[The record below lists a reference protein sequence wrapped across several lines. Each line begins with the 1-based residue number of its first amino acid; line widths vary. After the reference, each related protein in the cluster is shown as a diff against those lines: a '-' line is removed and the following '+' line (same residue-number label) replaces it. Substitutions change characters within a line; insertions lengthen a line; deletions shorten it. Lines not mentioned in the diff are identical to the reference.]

1 MPTLEVEPGVRLA
14 YTDQGSGQ
22 PLVFVHGFGGSGDAW
37 RRQVAALSGRF
48 RVVTVDLRGHGRST
62 RNAAP
67 AAYGAFVDDLRALFT
82 ALDLQDVTLIGWS
95 MGGHIALKYVLD
107 LGAPVTR
114 LVLTGSGPRFK
125 PEPGDPLAAA
135 VQGVAALLNG
145 MGSRPGAVPPP
156 TGEADLIGTLDRLS
170 TLGLPP
176 QIAAGLGTFRGMV
189 AEDLT
194 HRLPTLTVPLAV
206 FTGRRDPVWP
216 PRSSEALV
224 ALVPGAELRVFE
236 NSGHAAFADEAD
248 AWNAALLRFVAAH
261 P

>member
-1 MPTLEVEPGVRLA
+1 MPTLEVEPGIRLA
-14 YTDQGSGQ
+14 YTDQGTGQ
-22 PLVFVHGFGGSGDAW
+22 PLVFVHGFGGSGDSW
-37 RRQVAALSGRF
+37 RRQVAALSDRF
-48 RVVTVDLRGHGRST
+48 RVITVDLRGHGRST
-62 RNAAP
+62 RSSTP
-67 AAYGAFVDDLRALFT
+67 AEYGAFVHDLRALFT
-82 ALDLQDVTLIGWS
+82 ELDLRDVTLIGWS
-95 MGGHIALKYVLD
+95 MGGHIALKYALD
-107 LGAPVTR
+107 IGDPVTR

-135 VQGVAALLNG
+135 VQGVAALLGG
-145 MGSRPGAVPPP
+145 MGGRPGATPAA
-156 TGEADLIGTLDRLS
+156 TGEADLLGTLDKLS

-194 HRLPTLTVPLAV
+194 DRLPTLTVPLAV

-224 ALVPGAELRVFE
+224 ALIPGAELHVFE
-236 NSGHAAFADEAD
+236 RSGHAAFADEAD
-248 AWNAALLRFVAAH
+248 AWNAALLRFIAAH

>member
-14 YTDQGSGQ
+14 YTDQGTGL
-22 PLVFVHGFGGSGDAW
+22 PLVFVHGFGGSGKAW
-37 RRQVAALSGRF
+37 RRQVAALSGEF
-48 RVVTVDLRGHGRST
+48 RLVTVDLRGHGGST
-62 RNAAP
+62 RSSTP
-67 AAYGAFVDDLRALFT
+67 SVYSAFVEDLRALFT
-82 ALDLQDVTLIGWS
+82 ALDLHDVTLIGWS
-95 MGGHIALKYVLD
+95 MGGHIALKYALEIGD
-107 LGAPVTR
+107 PVTR

-125 PEPGDPLAAA
+125 PEPGDPLASA

-145 MGSRPGAVPPP
+145 MGRMSGTTPPP
-156 TGEADLIGTLDRLS
+156 AGETDLIGTLDRLS
-170 TLGLPP
+170 TMGLPP

-194 HRLPTLTVPLAV
+194 ERLPELTTPLAV

-224 ALVPGAELRVFE
+224 ALVPGAELRIFE

-261 P
+261 R